1 MECRAIGSTQ
11 YAAGTMP
18 SSFSF
23 EREFFMALELATT
36 IIYGD
41 GSVEFISLNPGQVR
55 GSILGNYPMGN
66 PMLGAV
72 IGIENDYKAAHAN
85 LEINLQ
91 KELDLLSSQFPPLA
105 DTAAVVVLERQVSV
119 INTLLIKKNS
129 ELQTELKAVKS
140 SYSIGKLM
148 ATYNATLLN
157 EQVASLLE
165 RQGKLNAEITRQHA
179 AIEAQR
185 KAQEAARV
193 QAEAKRK
200 AEEAK
205 RLADEKAKAEVDY
218 KAALKFTAD
227 FYKDLAQK
235 LGGQLAGQAQA
246 LAASAQGKRIG
257 NAKEAMAAFEKYKDA
272 LNKKFSVK
280 DRQAIAKALDSLN
293 KEQMAKNLKQFSK
306 AFGYVGKA
314 IDYADLLT
322 EIKKSYTTGEWS
334 NTFLKVET
342 LFAGSAASA
351 LLAVVFGAAASTAM
365 GAVAFALLMAM
376 TGAYIDE
383 ALVKKFNDAVIA
395 L

>member
-1 MECRAIGSTQ
+1 
-11 YAAGTMP
+11 
-18 SSFSF
+18 
-23 EREFFMALELATT
+23 MALELATT

>member
-1 MECRAIGSTQ
+1 
-11 YAAGTMP
+11 
-18 SSFSF
+18 
-23 EREFFMALELATT
+23 
-36 IIYGD
+36 
-41 GSVEFISLNPGQVR
+41 
-55 GSILGNYPMGN
+55 
-66 PMLGAV
+66 
-72 IGIENDYKAAHAN
+72 
-85 LEINLQ
+85 
-91 KELDLLSSQFPPLA
+91 
-105 DTAAVVVLERQVSV
+105 
-119 INTLLIKKNS
+119 
-129 ELQTELKAVKS
+129 
-140 SYSIGKLM
+140 
-148 ATYNATLLN
+148 
-157 EQVASLLE
+157 
-165 RQGKLNAEITRQHA
+165 
-179 AIEAQR
+179 
-185 KAQEAARV
+185 
-193 QAEAKRK
+193 
-200 AEEAK
+200 
-205 RLADEKAKAEVDY
+205 
-218 KAALKFTAD
+218 
-227 FYKDLAQK
+227 
-235 LGGQLAGQAQA
+235 
-246 LAASAQGKRIG
+246 
-257 NAKEAMAAFEKYKDA
+257 MAAFEKYKDA